1 MIAGERARESE
12 CNHSYTLGWN
22 FNLYVNTRFVGTDPM
37 RFPMQHGRVMQ
48 RLYLPVTRISNRA
61 HFQPFAF
68 RIRMASIDSGKARF
82 NGVSRVLRW
91 TSTRSLTISCFGY
104 A

>member
-22 FNLYVNTRFVGTDPM
+22 FNLYVDTRFVGTDPM
-37 RFPMQHGRVMQ
+37 RSPMQHGRVMQ

-82 NGVSRVLRW
+82 NRRKSCPEVDQHSLAYDFVL
-91 TSTRSLTISCFGY
+91 GY